1 MNRKIEKIVKTYFY
15 FNTSERKSIVALV
28 ILIILCI
35 ALPQVYFKL
44 FPVEKV
50 NIQITELKEKEANF
64 FGVNQTSE
72 SDDEKIS
79 ATINSINKFDPNT
92 ASDKD
97 LASLGFSSKNIRT
110 IRNYLSKG
118 GSFKLPEDL
127 NKLYGV
133 DKDVIEKTIPL
144 VEIRN
149 ENKPYQNTSFK
160 QDSLK
165 KTKGEKVFEV
175 LEINAADSE
184 SLVKLY
190 RIGPSLASKI
200 INYRNKL
207 GGFLNLNQL
216 TEIWGFD
223 EDILYDLQGKIKVD
237 ANRAKRLNL
246 NNVDLETL
254 KQHPYYKFKL
264 SQAIVNYR
272 LQHGNFKSMNDLR
285 NIRIVNDSI
294 LKLISIYGYVD

>member
-165 KTKGEKVFEV
+165 KTKGKKVFEV

>member
-35 ALPQVYFKL
+35 ALPQIYFKL

-184 SLVKLY
+184 SFVKLY

>member
-50 NIQITELKEKEANF
+50 NIQFTELKEKEANF

-165 KTKGEKVFEV
+165 KTKGKKVFEV

-184 SLVKLY
+184 SFVKLY

>member
-165 KTKGEKVFEV
+165 KTKGKKVFEV

-294 LKLISIYGYVD
+294 LKLISIYGYAD